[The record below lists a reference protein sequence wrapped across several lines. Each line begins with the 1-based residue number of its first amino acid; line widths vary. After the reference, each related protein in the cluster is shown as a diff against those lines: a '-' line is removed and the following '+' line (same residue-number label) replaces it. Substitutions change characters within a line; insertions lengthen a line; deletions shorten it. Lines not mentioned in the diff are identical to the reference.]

1 MFSVEE
7 RERLAH
13 DLVEM
18 ARADVRILGAAQV
31 GSLTLSAGDR
41 WSDLDLT
48 FGLMPGYAVDEV
60 LREWTERLERER
72 GAVRLFDLQS
82 LDTTYRVFLFP
93 GGLQVD
99 VSFTPG
105 AVAQTGPKFA
115 LLFGTIVKQY
125 DVPPLDPLEVFGL
138 CVHHALRA
146 RVGVERDRL
155 WSAQY
160 YVHELRHETLSL
172 ACLRRDLPA
181 RYARGFDELP
191 RDVLERAALSLP
203 QSLAPSELLRALR
216 SAIGL
221 LVAEAADI
229 ETLPLVIPTLDEL
242 AGNGS

>member
-7 RERLAH
+7 RERLAN
-13 DLVEM
+13 DLIEM
-18 ARADVRILGAAQV
+18 ARADARIIAAAEV
-31 GSLTLSAGDR
+31 GSLTASSGDR

-48 FGLMPGYAVDEV
+48 FGVMLGHDVDEV
-60 LREWTERLERER
+60 LADWTARLERER
-72 GAVRLFDLQS
+72 GAARLFDLQS

-99 VSFTPG
+99 LSFTPG
-105 AVAQTGPKFA
+105 AVAQTGPKFKT
-115 LLFGTIVKQY
+115 LFGSPVKQY
-125 DVPPLDPLEVFGL
+125 VVPALDPLDVFGL

-146 RVGVERDRL
+146 RIGVERDRL

-172 ACLRRDLPA
+172 ACLRRDLTA

-191 RDVLERAALSLP
+191 RDVLEHAALTLPRSLEP
-203 QSLAPSELLRALR
+203 AELLRALR

-221 LVAEAADI
+221 LVGEAVDI
-229 ETLPLVIPTLDEL
+229 ETLPRVMSTLEEL
-242 AGNGS
+242 ADLSP